1 MAAKLVKKKGEKVKL
16 QKQLEK
22 FEDMTLSQFK
32 KSEAMEVK
40 MKKDR
45 AKLKAQNK

>member
-1 MAAKLVKKKGEKVKL
+1 MAAKLEKKKGEKVKL

-32 KSEAMEVK
+32 KGETMEVK
-40 MKKDR
+40 MK
-45 AKLKAQNK
+45 